1 MTIKVYANCDKVI
14 TEKDFL
20 KKIEELAEEYDDNLD
35 SFDAFLYNNYTLSD
49 VWDMTEKEKVRV
61 KKLFHEEN
69 IKEATED
76 ISEEWIETILDV

>member
-1 MTIKVYANCDKVI
+1 MTVKVYANCDKVI

-35 SFDAFLYNNYTLSD
+35 AFEAFLYNDYTLSNI
-49 VWDMTEKEKVRV
+49 WYMTEEEKVRI

-69 IKEATED
+69 VKEATED
-76 ISEEWIETILDV
+76 ISEEWIENILEV